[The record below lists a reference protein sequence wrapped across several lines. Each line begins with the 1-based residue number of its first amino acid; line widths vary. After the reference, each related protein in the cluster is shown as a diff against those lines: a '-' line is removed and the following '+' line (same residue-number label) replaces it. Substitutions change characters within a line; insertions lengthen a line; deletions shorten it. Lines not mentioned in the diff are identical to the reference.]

1 MPIRMSSQRRGPPQE
16 EPAIPIQPAV
26 AKARAAYIRDMMTKI
41 NAMKADGKGQD
52 QIYMEVSRFADD
64 YPQLFKTLLGSESD
78 VGMASLRTMLAML
91 DKMGTN
97 ELSQHEASVIVGK
110 RLYDTHIK
118 PVLDSD
124 S

>member
-1 MPIRMSSQRRGPPQE
+1 MSSQRRGPPQE
-16 EPAIPIQPAV
+16 EPVIPIQPAV

-52 QIYMEVSRFADD
+52 EIYMEVSRFADD
-64 YPQLFKTLLGSESD
+64 YPHLFKTLLGAESD

-118 PVLDSD
+118 PVLDS
-124 S
+124 

>member
-1 MPIRMSSQRRGPPQE
+1 MSSQRRGPPQE
-16 EPAIPIQPAV
+16 EPAVPIQPAV
-26 AKARAAYIRDMMTKI
+26 ARARATYIRDMISKI
-41 NAMKADGKGQD
+41 NTMKAAGKGQD
-52 QIYMEVSRFADD
+52 EIYMEVTRFADD
-64 YPQLFKTLLGSESD
+64 YPHLFKTLLAADSD

-110 RLYDTHIK
+110 RLYDTHVK
-118 PVLDSD
+118 PVIDSD